1 MSVTGRRSGSS
12 SRQGFLW
19 DMLTL
24 EQLVTGKVVHLVY
37 WVGLG
42 LVLLVGFSFVGS
54 AFGLALRGGEW
65 DAWLLAFGVLGAGIA
80 IMCVL
85 ALLWRAC
92 CEFYIVVFRI
102 SEDLHALRL
111 TAQAAARVSPEALA
125 RQAARRPLG

>member
-1 MSVTGRRSGSS
+1 MSMTNRRSASA

-19 DMLTL
+19 DLLTL
-24 EQLVTGKVVHLVY
+24 ERLVTGKVVHLVY

-42 LVLLVGFSFVGS
+42 LVLMVGFMFVGS

-65 DAWLLAFGVLGAGIA
+65 DAWLLAFGVLVAGVA
-80 IMCVL
+80 VMCVL
-85 ALLWRAC
+85 TLLWRAF

-111 TAQAAARVSPEALA
+111 TAQAEARVSPEEI
-125 RQAARRPLG
+125 ARRMDRRNLP